1 MKDNEIMKAMECCSK
16 NKSCRDCPYIDEA
29 DGRKWCNEKVYDGVI
44 SIINRQQAEIERL
57 TNYIVSELSV
67 LPKKVKTETINDFVE
82 RLKEGLKKECSPM
95 VYAHLAELVDNLV
108 TEMTEGNENALK
120 ERERV

>member
-1 MKDNEIMKAMECCSK
+1 MCDEIIKAFECCAK
-16 NKSCRDCPYIDEA
+16 NKSCRDCPYIDEV

-44 SIINRQQAEIERL
+44 SVINRQQAEIERL

-67 LPKKVKTETINDFVE
+67 LPKKVKTETTKEFADRVFELFPYDKNHTTIS
-82 RLKEGLKKECSPM
+82 RITIKQILKEM
-95 VYAHLAELVDNLV
+95 
-108 TEMTEGNENALK
+108 MEGNENALK